1 MEGEAAL
8 YKELK
13 DRLLTIKE
21 IKHVGLFNNQYERE
35 QEEKQLILPAV
46 FVQIQGND
54 FRDRGGALKL
64 QDYMTTVTL
73 HIGFNSKATDDIK
86 ILTLKQLIYR
96 SIHGFRPITESK
108 NLGVLKRVA
117 ERQNFDHDN
126 LHLYEQDYTC
136 IIQDFDA
143 DTAEVKSRTI
153 NPNINATF
161 EEEITN

>member
-13 DRLLTIKE
+13 TVLLSIKE

-35 QEEKQLILPAV
+35 REEKQLILPAV
-46 FVQIQGND
+46 FVQIQGTQ
-54 FRDRGGALKL
+54 FRDRGAGLKL
-64 QDYMTTVTL
+64 QDYIATVTL

-86 ILTLKQLIYR
+86 ILTLKQTIYR
-96 SIHGFRPITESK
+96 AIHGFRPITESQ
-108 NLGVLKRVA
+108 NLGVLKRVD

-136 IIQDFDA
+136 LIQDFDA
-143 DTAEVKSRTI
+143 DKSEQREFTL
-153 NPNINATF
+153 NPNITVDIVQNLD
-161 EEEITN
+161 